1 MKNILYLI
9 ILLFLSCK
17 KDKNL
22 EHKLTAEKKANLVE
36 QQKSSKEDFN
46 NFFVKFSN
54 DSIFQKDRV
63 KDTLYLHNLVE
74 TDKFEILKF
83 TKEDI
88 SYMDF
93 RDDNLAYKKEYDKYR
108 VETVIKKD
116 STNYS
121 MYGIDNGILLHYVFK
136 RDKQNN
142 EWYLTSIHDYSN

>member
-1 MKNILYLI
+1 MKNILSVI

-17 KDKNL
+17 KANNL
-22 EHKLTAEKKANLVE
+22 EYKVSTEKTANLVK

-74 TDKFEILKF
+74 IDKFEVLKF

-93 RDDNLAYKKEYDKYR
+93 RDDTLAYKKEYDKYR
-108 VETVIKKD
+108 VETVIKED

-121 MYGIDNGILLHYVFK
+121 MYGIDNGILLHYVFM

>member
-1 MKNILYLI
+1 MKNILSVI

-17 KDKNL
+17 KANNL
-22 EHKLTAEKKANLVE
+22 EYKVSTEKTANLVK

-74 TDKFEILKF
+74 TDKFEVLKF

-93 RDDNLAYKKEYDKYR
+93 RDDTLAYKKEYDKYR
-108 VETVIKKD
+108 VETVIKED

-121 MYGIDNGILLHYVFK
+121 MYGIDNGILLHYVFM